1 MLSRPFVALHMSTGT
16 KTFVAG
22 RNPTGSV
29 NAVVFVPDVAI
40 APLKWMMPPSL
51 RTAALLVENGAFVH
65 PFVTVNAV
73 NALAL
78 IAYVTPSSD
87 VKQAAF
93 EKTPPSA
100 CTVTVPFGWIRSR
113 PLVAPHR
120 STGTYTSVAGRASPG
135 SVNGSGLVPAVRI
148 APLKCTMPFTT
159 L

>member
-1 MLSRPFVALHMSTGT
+1 MNGL
-16 KTFVAG
+16 
-22 RNPTGSV
+22 
-29 NAVVFVPDVAI
+29 VFVPDVAI

-73 NALAL
+73 NPLGL
-78 IAYVTPSSD
+78 SAYVTPSSD

-113 PLVAPHR
+113 PFVALHR
-120 STGTYTSVAGRASPG
+120 STGTYTSVAGRGVGRKS
-135 SVNGSGLVPAVRI
+135 
-148 APLKCTMPFTT
+148 
-159 L
+159 